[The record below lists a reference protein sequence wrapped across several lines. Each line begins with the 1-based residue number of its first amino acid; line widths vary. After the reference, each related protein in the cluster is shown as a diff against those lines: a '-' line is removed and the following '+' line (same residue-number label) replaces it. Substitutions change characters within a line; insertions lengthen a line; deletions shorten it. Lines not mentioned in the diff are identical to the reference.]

1 MPTAARYRKYRK
13 DQTTI
18 WISKNAQD
26 FLSRERLVPGESVG
40 RVLDRMLVELRRLRR
55 NAPKSSGKKR

>member
-18 WISKNAQD
+18 WISKNAQN
-26 FLSRERLVPGESVG
+26 FLARERIVPGESVG

-55 NAPKSSGKKR
+55 EAPKKARRR

>member
-18 WISKNAQD
+18 WISKNAQN

-55 NAPKSSGKKR
+55 NGAKKGRR